1 MGGVDVNQRKWLV
14 ITGQHPLYA
23 VLAYIIYIYII
34 YLYIY
39 IYISINIYI
48 YNIYIYIY
56 IYIGNQDE
64 LV

>member
-23 VLAYIIYIYII
+23 VLAYIIYIYYIFI
-34 YLYIY
+34 YIHIHIYKYIY
-39 IYISINIYI
+39 IYN
-48 YNIYIYIY
+48 IYIY